1 MRSTKESKCFPYALS
16 QVCYIELF
24 SDGTL
29 GQIPCHKS
37 AIEQAYKRAIN
48 KESTIYAVWPGS
60 YRSDLFCI
68 DDLNELADAYGIERD
83 DPHIHEIEWKF
94 SSMDDKISRYAYIDI
109 KFKCGCKIEDGT
121 IKKLA
126 LDLRKQ
132 LGWEVATSVGWSG
145 YDGKYTIK
153 VLRTSIKA
161 V

>member
-1 MRSTKESKCFPYALS
+1 M
-16 QVCYIELF
+16 
-24 SDGTL
+24 
-29 GQIPCHKS
+29 
-37 AIEQAYKRAIN
+37 
-48 KESTIYAVWPGS
+48 PGS